1 MATLIQNELRV
12 KACEDINNM
21 LNEVQ
26 TINTAILDGEK
37 TQFGISWGR
46 RRSIDLDRAYS
57 NKLLAM
63 IKHQRQ
69 KRIKEINAL
78 AARHGVMLDEHDLYS
93 ISEEAIIRPI
103 AIETENIAAE
113 APSELPEE

>member
-37 TQFGISWGR
+37 TQFSISWGR
-46 RRSIDLDRAYS
+46 RRSISSPTTISSRARATRS
-57 NKLLAM
+57 AT
-63 IKHQRQ
+63 QR
-69 KRIKEINAL
+69 RFPDAT
-78 AARHGVMLDEHDLYS
+78 G
-93 ISEEAIIRPI
+93 
-103 AIETENIAAE
+103 
-113 APSELPEE
+113 

>member
-46 RRSIDLDRAYS
+46 RRSINLDQAYS
-57 NKLLAM
+57 NRLLAM

-103 AIETENIAAE
+103 AIETEKFSAV

>member
-37 TQFGISWGR
+37 TQFSISWGR
-46 RRSIDLDRAYS
+46 RRSINLDQAYS
-57 NKLLAM
+57 NRLLAM

-69 KRIKEINAL
+69 KRIRL
-78 AARHGVMLDEHDLYS
+78 AGILGEGTD
-93 ISEEAIIRPI
+93 
-103 AIETENIAAE
+103 
-113 APSELPEE
+113 

>member
-37 TQFGISWGR
+37 TQFSISWGR
-46 RRSIDLDRAYS
+46 RRSISVR
-57 NKLLAM
+57 
-63 IKHQRQ
+63 
-69 KRIKEINAL
+69 
-78 AARHGVMLDEHDLYS
+78 S
-93 ISEEAIIRPI
+93 ISTPSRV
-103 AIETENIAAE
+103 AAE
-113 APSELPEE
+113 TQTTGVIIP